1 MRCAALLRWGC
12 RRLRRVVDVSGF
24 FVILQAVVSV
34 DFFVVSVFLYWQFLQ
49 LLPCPVGEAVDLLLL
64 LLSGLRLRRQRCRRL
79 SDAILRRCFYYLLL
93 LYFFSLSLGYVFM
106 FGDGV
111 AVIYIHNLWLPYLRA
126 MCGCVRE
133 CGVYRERR
141 VCVSCCHYEWLRAV
155 FDCILNC
162 VNELSWLT
170 HRHRKLL
177 ICKLIVCTAFYTWIF
192 PKWPFALTHTHTHL
206 AHACTCS
213 CPVSLTHSRTL
224 PACFTLSS
232 QSNSRNA
239 LSLSLARIRQKHEKL
254 HAPKY
259 ARIQMFANACVC
271 VSLCASTSIHAAY
284 SLSLSLPH
292 AQWLLASVSFKLIL
306 AFFMCLHS
314 RRLVSSR
321 WRPRPAFSSRCLYV
335 CVSVS
340 VSLALYTCACVW
352 RYACVCA
359 CVLDRIG

>member
-1 MRCAALLRWGC
+1 MYASASQPVCPHLLPVPIASAVLLPLSNLTSTGLSLLLRPASASRVHVVIWLYVCDYVCVCLLGSRTSVRLSLGSLKEPLLRCGALLRWGC

-64 LLSGLRLRRQRCRRL
+64 SGLRLRRQRCGRL

-126 MCGCVRE
+126 MCGCVCE

-141 VCVSCCHYEWLRAV
+141 VCVSCCHYEWHRAV

-192 PKWPFALTHTHTHL
+192 RKWPFALSHTLAHTHTLGSRMHL
-206 AHACTCS
+206 F
-213 CPVSLTHSRTL
+213 V
-224 PACFTLSS
+224 SS
-232 QSNSRNA
+232 QS
-239 LSLSLARIRQKHEKL
+239 
-254 HAPKY
+254 
-259 ARIQMFANACVC
+259 
-271 VSLCASTSIHAAY
+271 Y
-284 SLSLSLPH
+284 SLSH
-292 AQWLLASVSFKLIL
+292 TA
-306 AFFMCLHS
+306 CLHYP
-314 RRLVSSR
+314 LF
-321 WRPRPAFSSRCLYV
+321 P
-335 CVSVS
+335 
-340 VSLALYTCACVW
+340 
-352 RYACVCA
+352 
-359 CVLDRIG
+359 I